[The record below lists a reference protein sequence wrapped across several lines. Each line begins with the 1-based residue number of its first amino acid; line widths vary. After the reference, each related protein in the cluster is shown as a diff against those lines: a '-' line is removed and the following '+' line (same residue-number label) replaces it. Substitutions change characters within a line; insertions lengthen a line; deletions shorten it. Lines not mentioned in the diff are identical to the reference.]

1 MTNRENAGAWGGVGG
16 GGLVEQ
22 VHADHVVTDAV
33 TTTASSRPRVSVMIP
48 RLRPRIFL
56 PASVPWVT
64 AGTLVEVFTIC
75 VSRMDAVG
83 SICRP

>member
-1 MTNRENAGAWGGVGG
+1 
-16 GGLVEQ
+16 
-22 VHADHVVTDAV
+22 
-33 TTTASSRPRVSVMIP
+33 VMIP

-56 PASVPWVT
+56 PALVPWVT